1 MAPPKSCTGEETTCV
16 FLCTITSRVHPLRFP
31 HNLGHRFLSTAI
43 ALQNP
48 IYIGT
53 RYFVGCDRLFVV
65 YRFLLCDT
73 YILVYRPSFVRLC
86 PNLRLTLVLTI
97 STVLQDCEEATVG
110 VVRWWSIFSY
120 PLETTGHKFNA
131 ARQNNDSHF
140 FALNSPCFFLPGC
153 SKHLCRTLLIS
164 WLWTEHLSS
173 WVYF

>member
-73 YILVYRPSFVRLC
+73 YILIYRPSFVRLC

-120 PLETTGHKFNA
+120 PLMRLQDTNLTQ
-131 ARQNNDSHF
+131 RDRIMIVTSSH
-140 FALNSPCFFLPGC
+140 
-153 SKHLCRTLLIS
+153 
-164 WLWTEHLSS
+164 
-173 WVYF
+173 